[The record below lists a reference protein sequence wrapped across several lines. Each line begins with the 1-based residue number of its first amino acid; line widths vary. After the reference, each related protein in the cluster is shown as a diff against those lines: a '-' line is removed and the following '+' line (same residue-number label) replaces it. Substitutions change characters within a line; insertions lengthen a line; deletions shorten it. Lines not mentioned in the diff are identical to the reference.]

1 MTALGAEEIRTRV
14 ESDFSRI
21 VDVLNQK
28 IALQSIS
35 AKGITADHMKRS
47 AQFVADLLREVGVD
61 TKVVQSH
68 NPDGTP
74 GAWEVIGSKNVSED
88 APTVLLYAH
97 HDVQPVPDPSV
108 WNTDPFV
115 GTEIDTRLYGRGAAD
130 DGGGIAIHS
139 GALKALGDD
148 LKVNIKVFIEGEEE
162 MGSPSF
168 IPFIEERPIRP
179 PYLDCYVFLMEHFEI
194 LKVNEKPNF
203 FVTHCDIPYKITDY
217 TLDSYVKQMR
227 IHVLDK
233 LTEVYGVDTSDAAI
247 RQAVAEHNEVCS
259 IISEMAEM
267 RKAEN
272 PVITGYEFH
281 VINLVSYTCPKALIL
296 PYLRETLKELKK
308 RKPDEKSPFR
318 ARVAIVGSEIDD
330 PQLTK
335 LIEGCG
341 ALVVSDRYC
350 FGSTPGREVIELKDD
365 EDALRQICLH
375 VMEHSECARYIS
387 DEKVHQRR
395 ETADRLAKEYNAEGI
410 IYEQMKYCDYWGFER
425 ALVSHIMHDE
435 YGWPVLSIDRLYN
448 NGNSGQLRTRVQAF
462 VESLEIKRIHKEEGK
477 A

>member
-14 ESDFSRI
+14 ESDFNRI

-115 GTEIDTRLYGRGAAD
+115 GTEIGTRLYGRGAAD

-139 GALKALGDD
+139 GALKALGDN

-168 IPFIEERPIRP
+168 IPFIEEHRDEFASDVIIVADSGNWSAEIPSLTTSLRGNTDIDVHVKALEHPVHSGQYGGPILDANTLAAMLISSMYDANGDLAVPGVASEEPVGGLQRDMDEATVRADAGIVESYRLAGTGSLAARLWTKPSVTVIGFDAHPVEESFNVISPETTFRLSLRTAPNQRPEEAQEALAKFMVEHAP
-179 PYLDCYVFLMEHFEI
+179 FGAEVWVDKLDNGMGWAMDPNAEATKDAMDAMEEAFSVAPVNKGEGGSIPFIPELQRIFPKAQVLVTGPEDPKANAHSPNESI
-194 LKVNEKPNF
+194 SLPALKNNV
-203 FVTHCDIPYKITDY
+203 ITEA
-217 TLDSYVKQMR
+217 LL
-227 IHVLDK
+227 LDK
-233 LTEVYGVDTSDAAI
+233 L
-247 RQAVAEHNEVCS
+247 
-259 IISEMAEM
+259 
-267 RKAEN
+267 
-272 PVITGYEFH
+272 
-281 VINLVSYTCPKALIL
+281 
-296 PYLRETLKELKK
+296 
-308 RKPDEKSPFR
+308 
-318 ARVAIVGSEIDD
+318 
-330 PQLTK
+330 
-335 LIEGCG
+335 
-341 ALVVSDRYC
+341 
-350 FGSTPGREVIELKDD
+350 
-365 EDALRQICLH
+365 
-375 VMEHSECARYIS
+375 
-387 DEKVHQRR
+387 
-395 ETADRLAKEYNAEGI
+395 AK
-410 IYEQMKYCDYWGFER
+410 
-425 ALVSHIMHDE
+425 
-435 YGWPVLSIDRLYN
+435 
-448 NGNSGQLRTRVQAF
+448 
-462 VESLEIKRIHKEEGK
+462 
-477 A
+477 